1 MEEYKQ
7 ASALDELCRMIGV
20 KREKWLVLGQEYF
33 QNVENIRKD
42 LEAFRVVG
50 KIESIAKMSTQTPK
64 ISDEAM
70 LSNGEKVVW
79 ETYLIQ
85 AARYLPK
92 AKE

>member
-1 MEEYKQ
+1 M
-7 ASALDELCRMIGV
+7 
-20 KREKWLVLGQEYF
+20 
-33 QNVENIRKD
+33 
-42 LEAFRVVG
+42 VG